1 MFVFRFVTFNK
12 EIKRCHFCVFFGF
25 SKNLSKLFSSTVES
39 VEKKDL
45 SHHTKF

>member
-12 EIKRCHFCVFFGF
+12 EIKRCHFAFFGF

-39 VEKKDL
+39 VEKR
-45 SHHTKF
+45 T